1 MPQVERQHAKKLR
14 KGEEEDKN
22 VPVHS
27 IWDEGEKTS
36 LQVQGL
42 STSQWDR
49 AYNAYEDRVAGDYL
63 AAKGRV
69 LEKGTTRSHRR
80 VCELVDSTNIR
91 LGDCQELRDLEV
103 DVKKST
109 IAPTARGQVT
119 MFQEKDGG
127 VLPDET
133 QNG

>member
-1 MPQVERQHAKKLR
+1 M
-14 KGEEEDKN
+14 
-22 VPVHS
+22 
-27 IWDEGEKTS
+27 
-36 LQVQGL
+36 QGL

-49 AYNAYEDRVAGDYL
+49 AYNAYEDKVAGDYL

-69 LEKGTTRSHRR
+69 LEKGTTKSHRL
-80 VCELVDSTNIR
+80 VCKLVDSTDIR
-91 LGDCQELRDLEV
+91 LGDCPELEDLEA

-127 VLPDET
+127 VLADEAET
-133 QNG
+133 G